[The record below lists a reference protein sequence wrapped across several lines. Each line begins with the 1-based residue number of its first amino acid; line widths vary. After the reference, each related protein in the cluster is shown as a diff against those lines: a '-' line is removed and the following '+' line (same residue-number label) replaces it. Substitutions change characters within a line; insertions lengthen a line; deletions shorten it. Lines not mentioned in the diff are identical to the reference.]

1 MDKYNNDLMIQRQK
15 NIDSVKMEIFYKNN
29 IDPYIVDNSI
39 YNVQNDM
46 DVFPYPRWFQGIP
59 TNDKPIVSERE
70 AGWRPINPECY
81 YPEYYRNEKL
91 KHHDIKTPRNYFQP
105 PCSTTYPK
113 YVNENDISFSDIKLN
128 ENCVIS
134 YR

>member
-46 DVFPYPRWFQGIP
+46 DVFPYPRWIQGIP

-70 AGWRPINPECY
+70 AGWTPKNTNYINKNLKKKEHLKPANLCFQSACSVVYPCY
-81 YPEYYRNEKL
+81 SQDSAYIGINKACINEYR
-91 KHHDIKTPRNYFQP
+91 
-105 PCSTTYPK
+105 
-113 YVNENDISFSDIKLN
+113 
-128 ENCVIS
+128 
-134 YR
+134 